1 VGRRLL
7 PASSAALH
15 AILSPTQAIDP
26 RNVLRD
32 SEDLTAAAWR
42 PAGVAIERLS
52 QTAPIAWRLH
62 KTREGSHVGVRQLV
76 TLTPSS
82 DYVVSAQFRAS
93 NAQSRPGLY
102 GETPGGTSVEVTRK
116 GGVWTARASGK
127 LEVASLGTQPVD
139 GGWVRVV
146 VGLHTTGDT
155 ALSLYLGPAVD
166 RRSAA
171 LGTSADVRA
180 LQVERGPAF
189 TGYRPATEESWQV
202 AVAAEAAVSRLR
214 FWSIALN
221 GFSQH
226 PWTGLGI
233 EQFAQRYRAALPED
247 QRGNV
252 VPVHPHSLAL
262 AVAFDAGVPGLLGL
276 VLLLTGIVASMR
288 SAPRGSQLRHLAL
301 GTLVAL
307 LVANL
312 FDFTFFHSSLFY
324 PLCALAGWCRPQEQ
338 RSRIP

>member
-1 VGRRLL
+1 
-7 PASSAALH
+7 
-15 AILSPTQAIDP
+15 
-26 RNVLRD
+26 
-32 SEDLTAAAWR
+32 
-42 PAGVAIERLS
+42 
-52 QTAPIAWRLH
+52 
-62 KTREGSHVGVRQLV
+62 
-76 TLTPSS
+76 
-82 DYVVSAQFRAS
+82 
-93 NAQSRPGLY
+93 
-102 GETPGGTSVEVTRK
+102 
-116 GGVWTARASGK
+116 
-127 LEVASLGTQPVD
+127 
-139 GGWVRVV
+139 
-146 VGLHTTGDT
+146 
-155 ALSLYLGPAVD
+155 
-166 RRSAA
+166 
-171 LGTSADVRA
+171 
-180 LQVERGPAF
+180 
-189 TGYRPATEESWQV
+189 V

-233 EQFAQRYRAALPED
+233 EHFAQRYRAALPED